1 MKRIKRW
8 AIATFILCFLVIL
21 AGGIVRTTQSGMGC
35 PDFPTCFG
43 SAIPP
48 TNLSQIVFEPN
59 TIYKKGQYMVYND
72 SLWSAV
78 QKFTSNND
86 FARTDWKKDN
96 RYGKVNLKT
105 YQTWI
110 EFVNRLL
117 GALLGLF
124 AIIQVLLLFKKRK
137 VEVNAFNLAVAF
149 LIVVILTGLFG
160 AVVVKLN
167 LAHLSISIHLL
178 FALVLTQIQLAL
190 FLTVAKQIF
199 RKTSGTKVRRILILL
214 AIVVFIQSVLGTAVR
229 MFIDDISKSLD
240 YTERETWLTNLNLP
254 IVFII
259 HRSFSW
265 FTLAATIYAMWACR
279 KVMVLKLYFQRLLLI
294 ILSSVTTG
302 VVLFYLDFPRV
313 AQPIHLLLASLAIT
327 QIVFMIL
334 HTKNTTDLVK
344 DDKKSF
350 KTKENS

>member
-1 MKRIKRW
+1 MKTIKRW
-8 AIATFILCFLVIL
+8 AIATFLLCFLVIL

-48 TNLSQIVFEPN
+48 TNLSQIIFEPN
-59 TIYKKGQYMVYND
+59 TNYKKGQYMVYND
-72 SLWSAV
+72 SLWSAQ
-78 QKFTSNND
+78 QKFVSGENFD
-86 FARTDWKKDN
+86 RTNWKKDE
-96 RYGKVNLKT
+96 RYGKVNLQT

-124 AIIQVLLLFKKRK
+124 AIIQVYLLFKRRK
-137 VEVNAFNLAVAF
+137 TDAIAFKLAVAF

-160 AVVVKLN
+160 AIVVKLN
-167 LAHLSISIHLL
+167 LAHLSISVHLL

-190 FLTVAKQIF
+190 LLTVAKQIF
-199 RKTSGTKVRRILILL
+199 RKTSGSKIRKLL
-214 AIVVFIQSVLGTAVR
+214 FLLGIIVFAQSVMGTAVR
-229 MFIDDISKSLD
+229 MYVDDISKSLD
-240 YTERETWLTNLNLP
+240 YEQRSSWLLASNLP
-254 IVFII
+254 YAFLI

-265 FTLAATIYAMWACR
+265 FTLLSCIYVMWASR
-279 KVMVLKLYFQRLLLI
+279 KVQVLSKYFQRLILI
-294 ILSSVTTG
+294 LLSSVTTG
-302 VVLFYLDFPRV
+302 VVMYYLDFPRI
-313 AQPIHLLLASLAIT
+313 AQPIHLLLSALAIT

-344 DDKKSF
+344 DDRK
-350 KTKENS
+350 NARA